1 VLERLDGGPGA
12 VAEDPIGVD
21 QRGTTTQDRRQATL
35 DIGNGFPLV
44 TEGGRQAY
52 RYAEISWSSWPLG
65 LAPIRRTS
73 G

>member
-1 VLERLDGGPGA
+1 MLERLNRSSSA
-12 VAEDPIGVD
+12 VAEGPIGVD
-21 QRGTTTQDRRQATL
+21 QRDTSEDRREATL
-35 DIGNGFPLV
+35 DIGDCLSLV
-44 TEGGRQAY
+44 TEGEGKAY